1 MNDNLIYMG
10 VNATREHQIVIAKLV
25 YRLYGLYEKKQISLL
40 PIPEAMINQAETS
53 PVPDVMLVNE
63 QELTEVII
71 EVNHTVGVKKDAEKL
86 QTLMSDYEVKEGFVY
101 DYKTQNWQKYTLDMG
116 KDELNPSFSNILQI
130 DLKNLLK

>member
-25 YRLYGLYEKKQISLL
+25 YRLFDLYEKQQIALL

-53 PVPDVMLVNE
+53 PVPDIMLVNE
-63 QELTEVII
+63 QELTEIII
-71 EVNHTVGVKKDAEKL
+71 EVNHTVGVKKDFEKL

-101 DYKTQNWQKYTLDMG
+101 DYKTKNWQKYTLEIG
-116 KDELNPSFSNILQI
+116 KDETSPSFSDILQI
-130 DLKNLLK
+130 DLKDLLK